1 MLLKRDRALMAVD
14 IVLDVAFHAG
24 RTADATGAAD
34 IAERLGAQRRGI
46 EPVLQAL
53 TRAGLLDSTRG
64 PRGGYRLA
72 RAPRAIPL
80 IEAVDAVLD
89 AEEASLPV
97 GALLCWTLT
106 ASIQD
111 PASRLVVAPAVVL
124 AYALSMLVG
133 LTATGCYQRDARDT
147 PLELVLRIVLGLC
160 GGLLLFLPLQLWLPR
175 SQAFASAV
183 QQS

>member
-24 RTADATGAAD
+24 RTAEATGAAD

-80 IEAVDAVLD
+80 IDAVDAVLD
-89 AEEASLPV
+89 AEDAAPPV
-97 GALLCWTLT
+97 GALSAAVTAPLWAELDATL
-106 ASIQD
+106 
-111 PASRLVVAPAVVL
+111 REKL
-124 AYALSMLVG
+124 AQLTVG
-133 LTATGCYQRDARDT
+133 DLLRRATQAGLRRPLTE
-147 PLELVLRIVLGLC
+147 PLD
-160 GGLLLFLPLQLWLPR
+160 
-175 SQAFASAV
+175 FAI
-183 QQS
+183 

>member
-89 AEEASLPV
+89 AEEASPPT
-97 GALLCWTLT
+97 GALSAAVTAPLWAELDATL
-106 ASIQD
+106 
-111 PASRLVVAPAVVL
+111 REKL
-124 AYALSMLVG
+124 AQLTVG
-133 LTATGCYQRDARDT
+133 DLLRRATQAGLRRPLTE
-147 PLELVLRIVLGLC
+147 PLD
-160 GGLLLFLPLQLWLPR
+160 
-175 SQAFASAV
+175 FAI
-183 QQS
+183 